1 MEELNEVVDMFIKE
15 EDYQKLK
22 RVFHK
27 DNDYFSKEELGKYGN
42 IFDVI
47 LT

>member
-1 MEELNEVVDMFIKE
+1 MEDLEEVVDMFIKE

-27 DNDYFSKEELGKYGN
+27 DNDYFSKEELEEYGI

>member
-1 MEELNEVVDMFIKE
+1 MEELDEVVDMFITE

-27 DNDYFSKEELGKYGN
+27 DNDYFSKEELGKYG
-42 IFDVI
+42 IVLGEI
-47 LT
+47 